1 MVVSVMVLP
10 VMVAVFHIM
19 GGGIAIF
26 IKVDHT
32 TEVSEPPLAIRHGPL
47 RPTTGCP
54 KPSGVWW
61 VFSSNK
67 MTCQTHQKQE
77 NGSPTSSITY
87 LNKYATLIFGEK
99 KTLDM
104 NTLFYSDGMLQKHLL
119 KH

>member
-87 LNKYATLIFGEK
+87 LNKYATLIFGK
-99 KTLDM
+99 KNFRYEHLV
-104 NTLFYSDGMLQKHLL
+104 LQ
-119 KH
+119 